1 MLNLFPYDGDRLR
14 AQLST
19 LRRDFHAHPEIGFAE
34 HWTSAFVRRRME
46 AAGIPVRA
54 MAGTGL
60 LATLEGGKPGPTI
73 LMRAELDA
81 LPIHEVSDVP
91 YRSQIDGVMHAC
103 GHDAHMAIAMT
114 VAERLAEI
122 ADEQRGTIK
131 FVFQPAEEIAGGAKQ
146 MVEEGVLEDPRVD
159 RALALHIWQPIPVGK
174 VGVASG
180 PFWAAVDD
188 LTFIVHGKSGH
199 GAMPHQTVDAVVIAA
214 QIVTALQTVV
224 SRTRSPFAPAVLTI
238 GSIHGGTAWNIIAD
252 RVEMRGTLRT
262 FDPILRERLLDQL
275 TRIAQGIAASM
286 EATCEVEDRYGA
298 PPVVNDP
305 DLAVLTRD
313 AILPVMGDEHVI
325 VSEPSAGGDDF
336 AYFAQGN
343 PGSLFVVGSANPP
356 RGLDKGHHNSSF
368 DIDEACLPIAAASL
382 DAVLRRFTDP
392 RAV

>member
-1 MLNLFPYDGDRLR
+1 MVNLFPYGGDRLSN
-14 AQLST
+14 ALVSI
-19 LRRDFHAHPEIGFAE
+19 RRELHAHPEIGFTE
-34 HWTSAFVRRRME
+34 RWTSAFVRQRME
-46 AAGIPVRA
+46 AAGLPVRG

-60 LATLEGGKPGPTI
+60 LATLQGAKPGPTV

-81 LPIHEVSDVP
+81 LPIQEASEVS
-91 YRSQIDGVMHAC
+91 YRSQTPGAMHAC
-103 GHDAHMAIAMT
+103 GHDAHMAIAIT

-122 ADEQRGTIK
+122 RDDLRGTIK
-131 FVFQPAEEIAGGAKQ
+131 FAFQPAEEIAGGAKQ
-146 MVEEGVLEDPRVD
+146 MVEEGALENPQVD
-159 RALALHIWQPIPVGK
+159 RSVALHVWQDIPAGK

-188 LTFIVHGKSGH
+188 LTFTVRGRSGH

-262 FDPILRERLLDQL
+262 FDPAVRERLLDRL
-275 TRIAQGIAASM
+275 TSIAQGIAASM
-286 EATCEVEDRYGA
+286 EGSCDVEDRYGA

-313 AILPVMGDEHVI
+313 AVLPVVGEDNVI

-336 AYFAQGN
+336 AYFAQSN
-343 PGSLFVVGSANPP
+343 PGCLFVVGSSNPE
-356 RGLDKGHHNSSF
+356 RGLDKGHHHPAF

-382 DAVLRRFTDP
+382 EAVLRRFMDE
-392 RAV
+392 A